1 MANPTIAKVIW
12 TTELILFIILCLL
25 TDTAA
30 VMLLAPIGLLYSLIS
45 AFIIVVSLF
54 VIICIIFTYI
64 DFYKVMTIQRYR
76 DNAIFLTIFKYVKQ
90 YRLSTDFDEYY
101 VYSDIKVMTKNTN
114 YGRFYII
121 GIDMINNALIALFMS
136 ISKNDFISYKVVND
150 KVYDTNKKM
159 YYKSVR
165 EDYER
170 MLKGKDKNEE

>member
-136 ISKNDFISYKVVND
+136 ISKNDFISHKVVND

-170 MLKGKDKNEE
+170 MLKGKDKK